1 MAAEQHVEN
10 EENPAKNLKRKRDPS
25 VLDNFTKLTN
35 RQEKVRVKAGVNL
48 LRHLWENE
56 NVRKSE
62 VITHVTGDTFCS
74 VLGR

>member
-35 RQEKVRVKAGVNL
+35 GQEKVRVKAGVNL

-56 NVRKSE
+56 NGEKVR
-62 VITHVTGDTFCS
+62 
-74 VLGR
+74 L